1 MDRYS
6 TTEWLRIA
14 TAGIVSPKE
23 REQAKQELADH
34 IFDHTE
40 ALLST
45 GLSRSQAQQQAVAAM
60 GDPKAVGKHLRRVH
74 QPILTCLLRVMRTVL
89 ILLVCLFCLRCFICL
104 INRDPPLPLWLCG
117 NPQKANDHAICFR
130 IPPEQEQQDSLL
142 ARRMVHP
149 DTQVQIG
156 DYTVTV
162 HSAVVSQ
169 YAGVYEVHLLLD
181 FTARSLLQDEPVFTR
196 HLLLQSGEEITENYP
211 YHQTNFRN
219 LRHHYVLIHDD
230 FTHDPQSVC
239 LTYPAEEGGFSME
252 IDLKGGWDYEK
263 GR

>member
-1 MDRYS
+1 MQSYDRIQWA
-6 TTEWLRIA
+6 EEAVR
-14 TAGIVSPKE
+14 GIVSPKE
-23 REQAKQELADH
+23 RQSARQELLDH
-34 IFDHTE
+34 IDDHCE
-40 ALLST
+40 ALMAT
-45 GLSRSQAQQQAVAAM
+45 GLPRSRALEQAVAAM

-104 INRDPPLPLWLCG
+104 INSDPPLPLWLCG
-117 NPQKANDHAICFR
+117 DPQKANEHAICFR
-130 IPPEQEQQDSLL
+130 IPPDQEQQDSLL

-169 YAGVYEVHLLLD
+169 YAGIYEVHLLLD

-230 FTHDPQSVC
+230 FTHDPQWVC